1 MPDHNRHVI
10 DSPVQIRGD
19 VEAIIDLAVGKI
31 LVLIGIHELTV
42 QKQGIIG
49 VGGNPQLR
57 LAPFPIKLPVA
68 VRSRILLKPNPYWF
82 QSFILRYAVFL
93 IVA

>member
-42 QKQGIIG
+42 QKQGVVG

-57 LAPFPIKLPVA
+57 LASFPIK
-68 VRSRILLKPNPYWF
+68 
-82 QSFILRYAVFL
+82 
-93 IVA
+93 